1 MKQPK
6 PTKTW
11 ERTRLQNLVRH
22 KSGRYYARA
31 FAGGKEVW
39 KSLKTSHFSIAG
51 AKLAEFLKQHRE
63 RRSNRN
69 GEVSAK
75 MTFGEAAV
83 THLRNLD
90 EDLSIKPRTR
100 QYWRQRL
107 AALVKS
113 WPGLNETEVRK
124 ITHADCKKWASTY
137 AKTVSATNYNNTV
150 ALVRHVLSI
159 AIEAGIIYNNPA
171 SALKRAAIRGKEITL
186 PATDK
191 FNALITEMRAAHS
204 RDSQNCADLAEGLAF
219 TGCRKGEA
227 SEIEFRDL
235 DFDAGELVVRGDAA
249 TGTKNWQVRRVPL
262 IPDART
268 LFSRMRSERADE
280 PLEAKVFQ
288 VRECQKALDRAC

>member
-1 MKQPK
+1 MRQSKL
-6 PTKTW
+6 TKTW
-11 ERTRLQNLVRH
+11 ERTRLQNLIRH

-31 FAGGKEVW
+31 FADGKEVW
-39 KSLKTSHFSIAG
+39 KSLKTSHFSVAE

-90 EDLSIKPRTR
+90 
-100 QYWRQRL
+100 
-107 AALVKS
+107 
-113 WPGLNETEVRK
+113 
-124 ITHADCKKWASTY
+124 AD
-137 AKTVSATNYNNTV
+137 
-150 ALVRHVLSI
+150 
-159 AIEAGIIYNNPA
+159 
-171 SALKRAAIRGKEITL
+171 LKRANIRGKEITL

-191 FNALITEMRAAHS
+191 FNALIAEMRAAHS

-235 DFDAGELVVRGDAA
+235 DFDAGELVVRGDAV
-249 TGTKNWQVRRVPL
+249 TGTKNWEVRRVPL

-268 LFSRMRSERADE
+268 LFQRMRRERLAESLD
-280 PLEAKVFQ
+280 AKVF
-288 VRECQKALDRAC
+288 R